1 MKMARVYEK
10 SMGTSEECH
19 RVLRDDPAGKS
30 SPRAADAARFSF
42 GGFSGGSIAAC
53 AVTATVFFRGVSS
66 WDNPPYPEYRK
77 QELLLTTHGG
87 TPLSRSARILLTDGR
102 KRTRKKDQN
111 VSVELSR
118 SFLCFFAAHR

>member
-1 MKMARVYEK
+1 MVFHNLFRDESCFFK
-10 SMGTSEECH
+10 STF
-19 RVLRDDPAGKS
+19 VLRCGVE
-30 SPRAADAARFSF
+30 
-42 GGFSGGSIAAC
+42 SGIL
-53 AVTATVFFRGVSS
+53 
-66 WDNPPYPEYRK
+66 K